1 MRKIGEMMLRDGKH
15 IKEPPPQIGRY
26 WTRVER
32 ARYREPTAEEVF
44 MQAVNLGYDPSGMPS
59 WKILL
64 AKLLRI

>member
-1 MRKIGEMMLRDGKH
+1 MLRDGKH
-15 IKEPPPQIGRY
+15 IKEPPPQIGRC

-32 ARYREPTAEEVF
+32 PQHREQTVEEAF
-44 MQAVNLGYDPSGMPS
+44 MQAVNLGYDPLDMPQ

>member
-1 MRKIGEMMLRDGKH
+1 MLRDGKH
-15 IKEPPPQIGRY
+15 IKEPPPEIGRC

-32 ARYREPTAEEVF
+32 PMHNRRVSAEEAF

>member
-1 MRKIGEMMLRDGKH
+1 MLRDGKH
-15 IKEPPPQIGRY
+15 IKEPLPQIGRC

-32 ARYREPTAEEVF
+32 PQPREASAEELF
-44 MQAVNLGYDPSGMPS
+44 MEAINLGYIRGSMPA